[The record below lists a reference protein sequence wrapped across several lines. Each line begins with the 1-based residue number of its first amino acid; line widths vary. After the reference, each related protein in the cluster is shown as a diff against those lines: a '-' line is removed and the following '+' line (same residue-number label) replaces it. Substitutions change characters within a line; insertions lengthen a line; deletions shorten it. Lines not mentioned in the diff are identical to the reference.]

1 MTSIHV
7 LSDLHLEF
15 GVYQPTVTD
24 SDIVILA
31 GDIYTGTQGMTWARD
46 NFPDSEII
54 YISGN
59 HEFHH
64 HNYQK
69 LLSQFRKEAEK
80 YQIHF
85 LENDEVVLHGI
96 RFLGCTLW
104 TDYLSSDELNQQE
117 AMDVLNQRFTDH
129 QLIQFNNELFTPGH
143 ALGLHKNSV
152 SWLREKLF
160 NEAFEGKT
168 LVITHHGPSKHCF
181 HKKFGVGELA
191 GGFYSDLPD
200 LINNAD
206 IWIYG
211 HTHSNLDIKIGKTR
225 LVSNQLG
232 NPNEEISDFNR
243 SFIISIQ

>member
-15 GVYQPTVTD
+15 GGYQPPVTD
-24 SDIVILA
+24 FDIVILA
-31 GDIYTGTQGMTWARD
+31 GDIDTGTQGMTWARD
-46 NFPDSEII
+46 NFPDNEII

-64 HNYQK
+64 HNYQQ
-69 LLSQFRKEAEK
+69 LLSHFRKQAEK

-104 TDYLSSDELNQQE
+104 TDYLSSDGLSQQE
-117 AMDVLNQRFTDH
+117 AMNLLNQRFTDH
-129 QLIQFNNELFTPGH
+129 QFIQFNNELFTPGH
-143 ALGLHKNSV
+143 ALALHKNSV
-152 SWLREKLF
+152 GWLRKKLF
-160 NEAFEGKT
+160 HKAFEGKT
-168 LVITHHGPSKHCF
+168 IVITHHGPSKHCF
-181 HKKFGVGELA
+181 HKKFGAGEVA

-211 HTHSNLDIKIGKTR
+211 HTHSNLDIKIDKTR
-225 LVSNQLG
+225 LLSNQLG
-232 NPNEEISDFNR
+232 NPNEVISDFNR
-243 SFIISIQ
+243 NFSISIQ